1 MATHSSVLA
10 WRIPRTKETGS
21 MESTGLSVLGLC
33 CSVRVFFSCGTW
45 ASHYGGF
52 SCGAQAPEHVLSSC
66 GHGLS

>member
-1 MATHSSVLA
+1 MSKLNSMVAFPFSCSSVV
-10 WRIPRTKETGS
+10 
-21 MESTGLSVLGLC
+21 SVLGLC

-66 GHGLS
+66 GHRLSCYSA